1 MSVGAHHD
9 QVGRHV
15 ECVLVENV
23 LDPASGAGQ
32 PVDRHVDP
40 VTSQVGRG
48 GKLGLD
54 ATRKLGTETEREWG
68 RVLDMP
74 AELVS
79 RVDRL
84 WGN

>member
-1 MSVGAHHD
+1 M
-9 QVGRHV
+9 
-15 ECVLVENV
+15 
-23 LDPASGAGQ
+23 
-32 PVDRHVDP
+32 
-40 VTSQVGRG
+40 TSQVGRG